1 MSSEDPFDG
10 EDFNFDPMQA
20 FSMLGDFSK
29 MFSGRSGSSWDIA
42 KQIAGS
48 IANGLEGEDNVD
60 PGDRI
65 AYEQLTRVAE
75 LQITQLTGLV
85 LSDDGT
91 ISIRPATRAEWASST
106 IDAYR
111 PLLETLGTNLGDL
124 VTNETDDLPVDIA
137 DPQQAMI
144 ANVMKMM
151 GPLML
156 SLTAGSMVGHL
167 AQRSLGGYDLP
178 IPREATNELLV
189 VHSNLEAFTE
199 EWSVPT
205 DDMRL
210 WVCLHELAHH
220 AVLRVP
226 HVRERLVRLLGDYAR
241 NFRPDPRAIE
251 ERFGQFDM
259 MNPSSME
266 SMQEAMADPE
276 AIMGVMQS
284 DEQREILPYIA
295 ALAATIEGWVDWV
308 MDSIGSSYIGSYNML
323 SEALRRRRVTANP
336 SDRFVARM
344 LGLEV
349 DQACYERGQAF
360 VAGVIE
366 RSGADRLARLWDS
379 EDQLPTPAEVDAP
392 GLWIARTDLELNS

>member
-1 MSSEDPFDG
+1 
-10 EDFNFDPMQA
+10 MQA

-29 MFSGRSGSSWDIA
+29 MFSGRSAGSWDTA

-48 IANGLEGEDNVD
+48 LANGLDGEDNVD
-60 PGDRI
+60 PSDRI

-91 ISIRPATRAEWASST
+91 ISIRPATRAEWASAT

-111 PLLETLGTNLGDL
+111 PLLETLGTNLTEL
-124 VTNETDDLPVDIA
+124 VTAETDDLPVEST

-144 ANVMKMM
+144 ANVMKMI

-156 SLTAGSMVGHL
+156 SMTAGSMVGHL
-167 AQRSLGGYDLP
+167 AQRNLGGYDLP

-205 DDMRL
+205 DDVRL

-220 AVLRVP
+220 AVLRIP

-295 ALAATIEGWVDWV
+295 SMAATIEGWVDWV
-308 MDSIGSSYIGSYNML
+308 MDSIGSSYISSYDML

-360 VAGVIE
+360 VTGVIE
-366 RSGADRLARLWDS
+366 RSGTERLARLWES

-392 GLWIARTDLELNS
+392 GLWIARTDLELES